1 MIVSVVGRETIRE
14 RDDAVAV
21 VETRAAGRT
30 VAAHGHGAMCSSSR
44 LLLVVEAVSAV
55 SATTQVNESPPGRH
69 ISALIGCEASEDYC
83 SYPPRQHGNCK
94 GGVGAIPRLI
104 S

>member
-44 LLLVVEAVSAV
+44 LLLVVEAVSA
-55 SATTQVNESPPGRH
+55 TTQVNESPPGRH
-69 ISALIGCEASEDYC
+69 ISALIGCEASEAYC

>member
-44 LLLVVEAVSAV
+44 LLLVVEASRR
-55 SATTQVNESPPGRH
+55 Q
-69 ISALIGCEASEDYC
+69 
-83 SYPPRQHGNCK
+83 PR
-94 GGVGAIPRLI
+94 
-104 S
+104 

>member
-44 LLLVVEAVSAV
+44 LLLVVEAVGDNPGKRKSSMPAHKCPYKGCVV
-55 SATTQVNESPPGRH
+55 S
-69 ISALIGCEASEDYC
+69 DYC

-94 GGVGAIPRLI
+94 GGVGAIARLI